1 MSMNSHI
8 ATLTP
13 SQAELLGLLLDEITG
28 PAPPGPCLPERSEV
42 RGAVSQITL
51 VVIHGAGGRTL
62 FLHQLA
68 RHLPPDHGLVGINA
82 DFVFS
87 ENAASAP
94 QDTEGLISCY
104 VEAVQNGGQRRAPL
118 HLGGYSS
125 GCLIAL
131 EVARRIEAS
140 GDPVASLTLID
151 PARLP
156 VSAAARQN
164 ECLPLDLLARRF
176 KIAQLAGITPVSS
189 MYPTVAR
196 VQEVISSIA
205 AIVRVDPIVAPIH
218 LLRATQ
224 GPDAL
229 SSAEIARWASRTS
242 TGLSIS
248 EVAADH
254 AGIIAEPG
262 IASLGA
268 AITKWFSNSH
278 SLEAEQRSGCPQR
291 R

>member
-1 MSMNSHI
+1 MSTNPRL

-13 SQAELLGLLLDEITG
+13 AQAELLGLLLDEMAG
-28 PAPPGPCLPERSEV
+28 PAPQGPCLPERAEV
-42 RGAVSQITL
+42 RETAGEITL
-51 VVIHGAGGRTL
+51 VVIHGAGGGTL

-68 RHLPPDHGLVGINA
+68 RHLSPGLGLVGINA
-82 DFVFS
+82 DFANDS
-87 ENAASAP
+87 ATSAP
-94 QDTEGLISCY
+94 QDTEGLISRY
-104 VEAVQNGGQRRAPL
+104 VEAVRTGGQPGAPL

-156 VSAAARQN
+156 ASEALQQDRRS
-164 ECLPLDLLARRF
+164 PLELLARRF
-176 KIAQLAGITPVSS
+176 ETARLAGITPVSS
-189 MYPTVAR
+189 VYPTVAR
-196 VQEVISSIA
+196 VQEVVSAIA
-205 AIVRVDPIVAPIH
+205 AIVRADPVAAPFH

-224 GPDAL
+224 GPEAL
-229 SSAEIARWASRTS
+229 PAAEIARWATRTS
-242 TGLSIS
+242 TGLFMS

-262 IASLGA
+262 IAAVGA
-268 AITKWFSNSH
+268 AIVKWFSNPH
-278 SLEAEQRSGCPQR
+278 SLEAV
-291 R
+291 